1 MSPKGRRRVLVHW
14 IKSPSTCQSQRIAIQ
29 VMAANTASG
38 NKRVS
43 VNGSFEAAQSW
54 RTKLA
59 YTTGGRTHLIE
70 PLGRFSTA
78 AALDKSGQVAYFAT
92 EPALNT
98 GQ

>member
-1 MSPKGRRRVLVHW
+1 M
-14 IKSPSTCQSQRIAIQ
+14 TARIAIQ
-29 VMAANTASG
+29 LMAANTASW

-59 YTTGGRTHLIE
+59 YTTGGSIRVLE
-70 PLGRFSTA
+70 PLGRYSTE
-78 AALDKSGQVAYFAT
+78 AALDR
-92 EPALNT
+92 PAKLHTSPQYRLNT